1 MKKTID
7 LTKEA
12 LAVYDQW
19 GHKKSEKA
27 SQAIVEYDNKGI
39 ITLDKLFIR
48 IVQLERRVKELEK
61 K

>member
-12 LAVYDQW
+12 VVIYDQW
-19 GHKKSEKA
+19 GHKKSEKV
-27 SQAIVEYDNKGI
+27 SQAIMQYEGKDTI
-39 ITLDKLFIR
+39 DIR
-48 IVQLERRVKELEK
+48 LGEIERRLKELEGK